1 MEKSVNAGAE
11 SSQIHKA
18 QLLSSTRIT
27 PDSSR
32 EEVRQLVFRTNDTD
46 IDGRPGSCVH
56 ILAPGQ
62 YGNRYHTRLY
72 TLASHDSSTAG
83 TVFELCVRRCFF
95 IDAVS
100 GEEYGGVAS
109 NYLCDLK
116 PQSIVE
122 FSGPVVY
129 PFEIP
134 QNPNTNLLMICMGT
148 GIAPFK
154 SLIRTIYEKHGSWQ
168 GKVRLFHG
176 ANSGLEMLYMNDA
189 NSDLS
194 SYVDQPTFKAFQA
207 VSPRPI
213 FNEPVAMDKALE
225 QNAAEVWEIVN
236 SPDSRIY
243 LAGVTTMLASI
254 DKTMSRVAGSPEA
267 WMEKRRE
274 LVVANRWVEVLY

>member
-1 MEKSVNAGAE
+1 MEKSVNTGAGSA
-11 SSQIHKA
+11 QIHKA

-32 EEVRQLVFRTNDTD
+32 EEVRQLVFRTNDAD
-46 IDGRPGSCVH
+46 LDGKPGSCIR
-56 ILAPGQ
+56 ILAPGE
-62 YGNRYHTRLY
+62 YGNRYHPRLY
-72 TLASHDSSTAG
+72 SLASHDYSPAG
-83 TVFELCVRRCFF
+83 TVFALCVRRCFF
-95 IDAVS
+95 IDDVN

-116 PQSIVE
+116 PESIVE

-129 PFEIP
+129 PFDIP
-134 QNPNTNLLMICMGT
+134 QNPNTNLLMIGMGT

-154 SLIRTIYEKHGSWQ
+154 SLIRTIYEKHGGWQ

-176 ANSGLEMLYMNDA
+176 ANSGLEMLYMNDV

-207 VSPRPI
+207 VSPRPV
-213 FNEPVAMDKALE
+213 FMEPVAMDKALE

-243 LAGVTTMLASI
+243 LAGMSTMLASI
-254 DKTMSRVAGSPEA
+254 DKAMSRVAGSPEA
-267 WMEKRRE
+267 WLAKRKE
-274 LVVANRWVEVLY
+274 LVAANRWVEVLY